1 MANHFLYPC
10 IVFTIIFSL
19 NNACLSQTPEGHRNS
34 IVEPHEAV
42 SDFDA
47 RLGLAQVLSYNKETL
62 SESLSQYE
70 ILIREQPGN
79 IQVNREI
86 AAVYIQLQRYPEA
99 QKHLNIV
106 LLQRPGDYESL
117 VSIGDVCLYA
127 GNLKEAIAY
136 YKRALSV
143 DPSSIRIRKKLG
155 LALSWAKTDDE
166 ALTLLSDLYKQLP
179 DDKETSIELARIYTR
194 KNEQY
199 RAIKLLYP
207 LLSRYPYDVELLVE
221 TADVEAS
228 LGHAAASR
236 KLYLKALDIKKD
248 DEVVLLKFADV
259 MNLWGDFYGNE
270 TIYSNYLGGHPD
282 AKDVQLKL
290 AWVLV
295 SSERYEEAEGMYR
308 LILYKDR
315 HNEQALLDMARLKLL
330 EKDFATSLTYSQR
343 LISRTP
349 GHTEALFLKG
359 EALTFLKRYTD
370 ALEIYH
376 RIAETNVPAEKKIA
390 ALVNTGKIY
399 LKQNAE
405 NTAKGYFERARQI
418 DPKNIKVQFYLSGF
432 KKVASSNFLQDIINE
447 EKTSPMRLVEW
458 AELYAASGY
467 TKEAVAC
474 YESALKADP
483 RYYPASSGLAQ
494 MLAVD
499 HQYKR
504 SIELFESLITD
515 FQQASKILIWHAR
528 VLSWSKEYD
537 KSIEGYK
544 KIETLNPNDPVPRRE
559 KARVAV
565 WGKMMDDAGAYY
577 EGMYAHHVD
586 SKLLAALKPTFT
598 KIDEPLFAEA
608 FRRLQGFAEQGSI
621 YEGYEGLTRAF
632 ESNKNNLREKERDQ
646 VALRLLELLSDYR
659 IQKAAYLE
667 KTSKL
672 YGWNKKFTRALD
684 TYEELMVFSPGNEE
698 AIFDYA
704 QAECSLGLCGREA
717 KTYEKLLNIDPLHS
731 LAGIALDRQKIR
743 KNPSLQSVYSY
754 WMEDGRGDLS
764 QITRNR
770 FDLSFDAPLFCQY
783 HFSITGHKWFEQPWF
798 DHRTYSA
805 DGYTAQLNGTI
816 NPYARGALSFTQKR
830 YSNDELST
838 RNTGYAN
845 IWFNMK
851 DYAHIGLGYDR
862 ADELYNY
869 FGLKHGVQS
878 DSWWMALRS
887 DVTRKLEV
895 NAKSRFL
902 QYNDN
907 NEGQHHFLSAG
918 YAFTDHPGIFKVT
931 LSGEYRDTTKENVYT
946 YNATN
951 LVDITY
957 PYWTP
962 KNYTATG
969 ITFEWYHD
977 YSKLFFCGNELRFY
991 SIKVSFGADS
1001 ENNPSVK
1008 LEGGLHHEFYDHW
1021 TASIK
1026 GMWHSSPQWNAT
1038 GLWAIIKYQF

>member
-1 MANHFLYPC
+1 MANHFLYPF
-10 IVFTIIFSL
+10 IVFTIIFSW
-19 NNACLSQTPEGHRNS
+19 NNICLSQTPDNHRKS
-34 IVEPHEAV
+34 IVEPNDAI

-70 ILIREQPGN
+70 ILVREQPKN

-86 AAVYIQLQRYPEA
+86 AAVYIWLNRYPEA
-99 QKHLNIV
+99 RKHLNIV
-106 LLQRPGDYESL
+106 LSQRPDDYESL
-117 VSIGDVCLYA
+117 VSIGDLYIYT
-127 GNLKEAIAY
+127 GNLKEAVTY

-155 LALSWAKTDDE
+155 LALSWVKADDE
-166 ALTLLSDLYKQLP
+166 AFTLLSDLYRQLP
-179 DDKETSIELARIYTR
+179 DDKEISIELARIYTR
-194 KNEQY
+194 RNEQH
-199 RAIKLLYP
+199 RAIRLLYP
-207 LLSRYPYDVELLVE
+207 LLSRYPGDVELLVE

-248 DEVVLLKFADV
+248 DEAVLLKFADV

-270 TIYSNYLGGHPD
+270 TIYRNYLRGHPD
-282 AKDVQLKL
+282 VQDVQLKL

-308 LILYKDR
+308 LILYKDQL
-315 HNEQALLDMARLKLL
+315 NERALLDIAKLKLL
-330 EKDFATSLTYSQR
+330 EKDFTTSLTYSQR
-343 LISRTP
+343 LIARVP
-349 GHTEALFLKG
+349 VHTEALLLKG
-359 EALTFLKRYTD
+359 EALTFLRRYTD

-376 RIAETNVPAEKKIA
+376 RIAEINVPAEAKIT
-390 ALVNTGKIY
+390 ALLNTGKIY
-399 LKQNAE
+399 LKQNEE
-405 NTAKGYFERARQI
+405 NTARGYFEKARQI
-418 DPKNIKVQFYLSGF
+418 DPENVKAQFYLSGF
-432 KKVASSNFLQDIINE
+432 KKAASPDFLQDIINK
-447 EKTSPMRLVEW
+447 EKTSPARLMEW
-458 AELYAASGY
+458 AELYAVSGY
-467 TKEAVAC
+467 AKEAVAC

-483 RYYPASSGLAQ
+483 GYYPALTGLAQ

-499 HQYKR
+499 HQYER
-504 SIELFESLITD
+504 SIGLFESLIAD
-515 FQQASKILIWHAR
+515 FPQASRTLIWRAR

-537 KSIEGYK
+537 KSIEDYT
-544 KIETLNPNDPVPRRE
+544 KIGRLNPNDPVPVRE

-565 WGKMMDDAGAYY
+565 WGKMMDDASAYY
-577 EGMYAHHVD
+577 EEMYAHHVD
-586 SKLLAALKPTFT
+586 LKLLAALKPTLA
-598 KIDEPLFAEA
+598 KIDEPSFAEA
-608 FRRLQGFAEQGSI
+608 FRRLRESVEQGSI
-621 YEGYEGLTRAF
+621 YEGYEEITSAF
-632 ESNKNNLREKERDQ
+632 ESGKNNLRERERDQ
-646 VALRLLELLSDYR
+646 VALRLLELLPDYR
-659 IQKAAYLE
+659 IQKSAYLE
-667 KTSKL
+667 ETSKL
-672 YGWNKKFTRALD
+672 YSWHKRFANALD
-684 TYEELMVFSPGNEE
+684 TYEELTAFSPGNEE

-704 QAECSLGLCGREA
+704 QTECSLGLCGREA

-731 LAGIALDRQKIR
+731 LAGTALNRQKIR
-743 KNPSLQSVYSY
+743 KNPSLQSGYSY
-754 WMEDGRGDLS
+754 WTEDGRGDLS

-770 FDLSFDAPLFCQY
+770 FDLSFDVPLFCQY
-783 HFSITGHKWFEQPWF
+783 HVSITGHKWFEQPWF
-798 DHRTYSA
+798 NHRTYSA
-805 DGYTAQLNGTI
+805 DGYTASLNGTI
-816 NPYARGALSFTQKR
+816 NPYVKGALSFTQKR

-845 IWFNMK
+845 IWLNMR

-869 FGLKHGVQS
+869 FGLEHGVQS

-887 DVTRKLEV
+887 DVTRRLEV

-902 QYNDN
+902 RYNDD
-907 NEGQHHFLSAG
+907 NEGQHHLLSAG
-918 YAFTDHPGIFKVT
+918 YAFTDHPGIFKIT

-946 YNATN
+946 YNGAD
-951 LVDITY
+951 LVDITH

-1001 ENNPSVK
+1001 ENNPSAK
-1008 LEGGLHHEFYDHW
+1008 LEGELHHEFYDHW

-1026 GMWHSSPQWNAT
+1026 GMWHTSPQWNAT